1 MIYFVLIQHIRT
13 AANQNR
19 FFRES
24 GSPVWFFQLHENVHS
39 SGISENFTTIQ
50 KCFIAIE
57 KREKVLQP
65 QYRCLSR
72 IWILESSRVC
82 VKYLTN
88 LIHWCIA
95 VIKFACWFDG
105 NTRLCL
111 AFTFETMV
119 WNLYFA
125 YTEITFFWSDYKLLI
140 ANNSISF
147 SYNGKIMF
155 ICANFCLTVLS
166 CCHRCLYFLGY
177 IVF

>member
-24 GSPVWFFQLHENVHS
+24 GGPVWFFQLHENVHS

-88 LIHWCIA
+88 LIHWCIYMA
-95 VIKFACWFDG
+95 IAIIKFACWFDG

-111 AFTFETMV
+111 AFTYIWNNGVEFTFCIHWNCVFFEATT
-119 WNLYFA
+119 NY
-125 YTEITFFWSDYKLLI
+125 SLLI
-140 ANNSISF
+140 IRYRFHTMEKLCSFVLIS
-147 SYNGKIMF
+147 
-155 ICANFCLTVLS
+155 A
-166 CCHRCLYFLGY
+166 
-177 IVF
+177 